1 MVTEI
6 FIQEEQKVAQSQGT
20 PFKNDNDEFEGLVV
34 MDQRNADQPVSM
46 ANIPQDIKE
55 YLEEDNKNIEE
66 QPFNE
71 VVVENFDISK
81 VEER

>member
-1 MVTEI
+1 
-6 FIQEEQKVAQSQGT
+6 
-20 PFKNDNDEFEGLVV
+20 
-34 MDQRNADQPVSM
+34 M